1 MKKIIVA
8 AVIGFAATGFQV
20 PARADGAD
28 VAKAQGCLRCHDID
42 KKKVGPAFK
51 DVAAK
56 YQGKKVD
63 EAVAGM
69 KAKSVHTSFAEK
81 AGDKALAEVLEWVLK
96 L

>member
-1 MKKIIVA
+1 MKKVIVA
-8 AVIGFAATGFQV
+8 NVLGLAAIGVQM
-20 PARADGAD
+20 PAHADGAD
-28 VAKAQGCLRCHDID
+28 VAREQGCLRCHDVD

-81 AGDKALAEVLEWVLK
+81 AGDQALAEILEWVLK
-96 L
+96 R